1 MSHQPAE
8 TRAYSIFLLD
18 WTSILKRCRLF
29 LLFLLLQQV
38 AAPVIIDRIAVVI
51 GTSIIKDSDIA
62 EDIRVTA
69 FLNGEPLD
77 FSAATR
83 KKAANRLI
91 DQIFIRREI
100 RVGAYP
106 TVTPQEA
113 DTQLTELKQQRF
125 KTAAAFEAALRR
137 YGLTEL
143 ALRTQFPWQLT
154 VLRFI
159 DVRFKPAVLVSDD
172 EIEKYYR
179 PHPSKSSLADRHD
192 RISDILTGEKV
203 NQVFFAWLDQQ
214 HKDAKIQFQEGG
226 LT

>member
-1 MSHQPAE
+1 M
-8 TRAYSIFLLD
+8 
-18 WTSILKRCRLF
+18 
-29 LLFLLLQQV
+29 QQV
-38 AAPVIIDRIAVVI
+38 ASPVIIDRIAVVI
-51 GTSIIKDSDIA
+51 GNSIIKDSEIAQDIL
-62 EDIRVTA
+62 VTA
-69 FLNGEPLD
+69 FLNGEALD
-77 FSAATR
+77 FSAAKR

-100 RVGAYP
+100 RVGGYP
-106 TVTPQEA
+106 SVTPQDA
-113 DTQLTELKQQRF
+113 DVQLNALKKQRF
-125 KTAAAFEAALRR
+125 KTAAAFEEELRR

-143 ALRTQFPWQLT
+143 ALRTEFQWQLT

-179 PHPSKSSLADRHD
+179 AHPNKSSLAAMHD
-192 RISDILTGEKV
+192 QIADILTGEKV

-214 HKDAKIQFQEGG
+214 RKDAKVQFQEGG

>member
-1 MSHQPAE
+1 
-8 TRAYSIFLLD
+8 
-18 WTSILKRCRLF
+18 LKHGRLF
-29 LLFLLLQQV
+29 FLFLLLQRV
-38 AAPVIIDRIAVVI
+38 ASPVIIDRIAVVI
-51 GTSIIKDSDIA
+51 GNSIVKDSDIA
-62 EDIRVTA
+62 QDIRVTA

-113 DTQLTELKQQRF
+113 DAQLTALKQQRF
-125 KTAAAFEAALRR
+125 KTAGAFEAALRR

-143 ALRTQFPWQLT
+143 ALRTQFQWQLT

-172 EIEKYYR
+172 EIQKYYR
-179 PHPSKSSLADRHD
+179 AHPSKSSLTDMHD
-192 RISDILTGEKV
+192 QISDILTGEKV
-203 NQVFFAWLDQQ
+203 NQVFFTWLDQQ
-214 HKDAKIQFQEGG
+214 RKEAKIQFQEGG